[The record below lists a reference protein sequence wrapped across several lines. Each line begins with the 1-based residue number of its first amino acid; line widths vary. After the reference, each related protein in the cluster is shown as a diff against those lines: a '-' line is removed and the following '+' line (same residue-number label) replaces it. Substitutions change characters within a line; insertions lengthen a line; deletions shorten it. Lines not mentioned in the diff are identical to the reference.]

1 MTRKDWWLGILVI
14 VLALLARALVVV
26 RANHQS
32 RSAKFWPL
40 NVTETPR
47 AGTIFEK

>member
-14 VLALLARALVVV
+14 VLALLVHALVVV

-40 NVTETPR
+40 NVTETAR